1 MRERRVAFDIDVPGE
16 LLQLSAAFH
25 DAGHG
30 VFLVG
35 GAVRDAVMGNPPKDF
50 DLATDASPDR
60 VRAVVERLGLRVLD
74 VGVSFGVSVVVFPG
88 PVGRVEIATFREDM
102 TAGRHPSVRFSTID
116 ADVMRRDFTINA
128 LFYDMSSRVVVDIVG
143 GLDDIRDGVMRT
155 VGEPAHRFA
164 EDPLRVLRA
173 VRFANRFGYVC
184 DARVSDA
191 IRAHGPLVG
200 VSPERVHDEFVKAIA
215 SAKDVVRLS
224 SVMDELGLW
233 PHVFPGLR
241 VSPAHYTL
249 REHSNDPVIVVALLL
264 DAEDPALVRRR
275 LHELKYSRHEVD
287 AVTFLLRLRSL
298 DVANALSL
306 RRLFKTSGVSTQ
318 QAMRYVGM
326 RGSPCDR
333 LMGAFLSYTVHA
345 PVSGDDLL
353 LEGYVGKELGI
364 EMESRERET
373 FRRLLG

>member
-16 LLQLSAAFH
+16 LLQLAAAFH

-30 VFLVG
+30 LFLVG

-50 DLATDASPDR
+50 DLATDATPDQ
-60 VRAVVERLGLRVLD
+60 VHAVLDLLGLRVLE

-102 TAGRHPSVRFSTID
+102 TPGRHPNVRFSTIE

-128 LFYDMSSRVVVDIVG
+128 LFYDMSTRVIVDIVG
-143 GLDDIRDGVMRT
+143 GFDDIRAGVLRT

-191 IRAHGPLVG
+191 IKAHGPLVG
-200 VSPERVHDEFVKAIA
+200 VSPERVHDEFVKAVT
-215 SAKDVVRLS
+215 SAKDVVALS
-224 SVMDELGLW
+224 SMMDELGLW
-233 PHVFPGLR
+233 PRVFPGLR
-241 VSPAHYTL
+241 VSPAFHVL
-249 REHSNDPVIVVALLL
+249 KEHVNDHVIAVALLL
-264 DAEDPALVRRR
+264 DAEEPASVRRR
-275 LHELKYSRHEVD
+275 LHELKYSRQEVD

-298 DVANALSL
+298 DVTNAPSL
-306 RRLFKTSGVSTQ
+306 RRLFRSSGVSTQ
-318 QAMRYVGM
+318 QMMRYVGM
-326 RGSPCDR
+326 RGSPCDS
-333 LMGAFLSYTVHA
+333 LMRAFLSYAVHA
-345 PVSGDDLL
+345 PVSGDVLL
-353 LEGYVGKELGI
+353 SEGYVGKELGV
-364 EMESRERET
+364 ELESRERET